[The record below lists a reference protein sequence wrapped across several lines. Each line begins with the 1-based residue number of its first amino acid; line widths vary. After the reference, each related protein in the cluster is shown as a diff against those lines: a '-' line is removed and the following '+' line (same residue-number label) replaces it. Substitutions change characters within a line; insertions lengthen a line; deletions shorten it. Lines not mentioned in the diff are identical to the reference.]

1 MTARLLLAASLL
13 LATPLAFAQGGPGPQ
28 GNDGPPPM
36 HKPFMDHDRGPG
48 FGRGDDNRGMWWKSP
63 EVATRIG
70 LTPDQ
75 QKKIDDLFL
84 QSRVQLIHMHASLEE
99 EQLLLEPIL
108 NANPVDEAK
117 AVAQID
123 KIADTRAS
131 LEKENAKMLLHIR
144 GVLTPDQ
151 WTKLQASRDAM
162 HHHDHGPKDGSKDG
176 SKDGPGG
183 DRRFNRGPR
192 PTGPQPATALPTPPS
207 E

>member
-48 FGRGDDNRGMWWKSP
+48 FGRGDDNRGMWWKNP
-63 EVATRIG
+63 ELVTRIG

-108 NANPVDEAK
+108 NANPVDEPK

-162 HHHDHGPKDGSKDG
+162 HHHDRGPKDDSKN
-176 SKDGPGG
+176 GPGG

-192 PTGPQPATALPTPPS
+192 PTGPQPATAPSTPPS

>member
-13 LATPLAFAQGGPGPQ
+13 FATPLAFAQGGPGPQ
-28 GNDGPPPM
+28 GNDGPPI
-36 HKPFMDHDRGPG
+36 HKPFMDRDRGPG
-48 FGRGDDNRGMWWKSP
+48 FGRGDDNHGTWWKNP
-63 EVATRIG
+63 ELAARIG
-70 LTPDQ
+70 LTSDQ
-75 QKKIDDLFL
+75 QKKIDDLFV
-84 QSRVQLIHMHASLEE
+84 QSRVQLIHLHAALEE

-108 NANPVDEAK
+108 NANPVDEPK

-123 KIADTRAS
+123 KIAETRAS

-151 WTKLQASRDAM
+151 WTKLQASRDSM
-162 HHHDHGPKDGSKDG
+162 HHHDRDPKDGPG
-176 SKDGPGG
+176 GG

-192 PTGPQPATALPTPPS
+192 PAGPQPSPAPSTPPA